1 MPWPVGQKPPVYN
14 FPIPVFNVVLR
25 AATKGRFCPAGT
37 RELLERDGGRKEGRS
52 KRSSPGG
59 ISIHSCSLRDRSFML
74 FIISLSFTFFN
85 IWFPCFQSPFPPRL
99 QDHLPILLDFFL
111 FFRRAHPAQGVHW
124 LQLKS
129 CNPCRPWACSL
140 EALSLAWLV
149 VYHDPPS
156 SPITS
161 PWCGGKATLS
171 IPGSR
176 CPRWRVFIPECTL
189 FWALPR
195 PEGRI
200 AELFTILSHR
210 LLKSSACFPEVQ

>member
-85 IWFPCFQSPFPPRL
+85 IWFPCFQPPSP
-99 QDHLPILLDFFL
+99 HV
-111 FFRRAHPAQGVHW
+111 FRTICPFYWIFCFSGRRIQPTVLTGSGV
-124 LQLKS
+124 KS
-129 CNPCRPWACSL
+129 CNPYRP
-140 EALSLAWLV
+140 
-149 VYHDPPS
+149 
-156 SPITS
+156 
-161 PWCGGKATLS
+161 G
-171 IPGSR
+171 
-176 CPRWRVFIPECTL
+176 
-189 FWALPR
+189 
-195 PEGRI
+195 
-200 AELFTILSHR
+200 FTIFAQVKPS
-210 LLKSSACFPEVQ
+210 LLPYSSYNVSLHPAPAAVGAAPRDSGLGRQH

>member
-85 IWFPCFQSPFPPRL
+85 IWFPCFQPPFPPRL
-99 QDHLPILLDFFL
+99 QDHLPILLDFFCCCCFSGGCIQPRVFTGSSINPAIPVSRGL
-111 FFRRAHPAQGVHW
+111 AHLKPCPLPGSFCAMTLHPAPSPLPGAVGRQG
-124 LQLKS
+124 
-129 CNPCRPWACSL
+129 
-140 EALSLAWLV
+140 
-149 VYHDPPS
+149 
-156 SPITS
+156 
-161 PWCGGKATLS
+161 
-171 IPGSR
+171 
-176 CPRWRVFIPECTL
+176 
-189 FWALPR
+189 
-195 PEGRI
+195 
-200 AELFTILSHR
+200 
-210 LLKSSACFPEVQ
+210 

>member
-85 IWFPCFQSPFPPRL
+85 IWFPCFQPPPPHLFRTICPFYW
-99 QDHLPILLDFFL
+99 FCFSG
-111 FFRRAHPAQGVHW
+111 RRIQPSVLTGSGV
-124 LQLKS
+124 KS
-129 CNPCRPWACSL
+129 CNLYQPDFAGFAHFKPSLLPCSSYAVSSIQPRRLAAVGAAQGAAGWGGNAEHPQVGMPKAEGFCPLNAHCS
-140 EALSLAWLV
+140 
-149 VYHDPPS
+149 
-156 SPITS
+156 
-161 PWCGGKATLS
+161 
-171 IPGSR
+171 
-176 CPRWRVFIPECTL
+176 
-189 FWALPR
+189 
-195 PEGRI
+195 
-200 AELFTILSHR
+200 
-210 LLKSSACFPEVQ
+210 

>member
-85 IWFPCFQSPFPPRL
+85 IWFPCFQPSLPPCL
-99 QDHLPILLDFFL
+99 QDHLPILLDFFVL
-111 FFRRAHPAQGVHW
+111 FCFSGRRIQPSVLTGSGV
-124 LQLKS
+124 KS
-129 CNPCRPWACSL
+129 CNRISRASAFL
-140 EALSLAWLV
+140 LALSPLSCLAHLIM
-149 VYHDPPS
+149 HPS
-156 SPITS
+156 VQPRRLAAVG
-161 PWCGGKATLS
+161 PAPRDGGL
-171 IPGSR
+171 
-176 CPRWRVFIPECTL
+176 
-189 FWALPR
+189 
-195 PEGRI
+195 GRQ
-200 AELFTILSHR
+200 R
-210 LLKSSACFPEVQ
+210 

>member
-85 IWFPCFQSPFPPRL
+85 IWFPCFQPSLPPCL
-99 QDHLPILLDFFL
+99 QDHLPILLDFF
-111 FFRRAHPAQGVHW
+111 FCFVFQAGTSSP
-124 LQLKS
+124 
-129 CNPCRPWACSL
+129 ACSP
-140 EALSLAWLV
+140 A
-149 VYHDPPS
+149 
-156 SPITS
+156 
-161 PWCGGKATLS
+161 
-171 IPGSR
+171 PGLNPAIVSAGLQHFCSR
-176 CPRWRVFIPECTL
+176 
-189 FWALPR
+189 
-195 PEGRI
+195 
-200 AELFTILSHR
+200 
-210 LLKSSACFPEVQ
+210 

>member
-85 IWFPCFQSPFPPRL
+85 IWFPCFQPCSPPMSSGPSAHF
-99 QDHLPILLDFFL
+99 IGFFC
-111 FFRRAHPAQGVHW
+111 FSGRRIQPSVLTGSGV
-124 LQLKS
+124 KS
-129 CNPCRPWACSL
+129 CDPCQPGFTDFTHFKPSLLPCSSYDVCL
-140 EALSLAWLV
+140 QPA
-149 VYHDPPS
+149 PS
-156 SPITS
+156 SLPDGNGS
-161 PWCGGKATLS
+161 CPEGQRVGKATLS
-171 IPGSR
+171 IPGS
-176 CPRWRVFIPECTL
+176 
-189 FWALPR
+189 
-195 PEGRI
+195 G
-200 AELFTILSHR
+200 
-210 LLKSSACFPEVQ
+210 